1 MLCRVSMY
9 DFILIN
15 AASDIV
21 GCNVRGMA
29 AYLNKHGINTKLL
42 FLAKEYWE
50 TFEDGELSSI
60 VDFARG
66 ARLIG
71 ISLFSNY
78 LSISRCLTEHLVEQF
93 CSQQSARCAFKKVLH
108 LEIPLSRDPLFFV
121 QKQITQKMNTVYRRY
136 EDKADCS
143 DR

>member
-1 MLCRVSMY
+1 MY

-71 ISLFSNY
+71 IS
-78 LSISRCLTEHLVEQF
+78 RCLTEHLVEQF